1 MIRIQIRKRLHLPGG
16 EGDLA
21 LDVEIGEGE
30 IAAFF
35 GPSGAGKT
43 TVLRILAGLSQADEG
58 SIQVD
63 GQPWFDSTRCFSLPP
78 QQRGVGFVFQD
89 YALFPNMT
97 VRDNLR
103 YAVQNRDDLKLID
116 ELLELMQLS
125 DLAHRR
131 PARLSGGQQQRVA
144 LARALAR
151 RPKLLLL
158 DEPLSALDVSLR
170 MKIQEDLLALHRR
183 FGITTVLVSHD
194 LSEVFRLAEQVFV
207 LEQGRL
213 LRSGSP
219 TDVFS
224 DQRLSGKFKFTGEI
238 VAMSREDLVYVITL
252 LVCNNIVKVVATEE
266 EAQSFKLGDKL
277 LISSKAF
284 NPLLVK
290 LAP

>member
-1 MIRIQIRKRLHLPGG
+1 M
-16 EGDLA
+16 
-21 LDVEIGEGE
+21 
-30 IAAFF
+30 
-35 GPSGAGKT
+35 
-43 TVLRILAGLSQADEG
+43 
-58 SIQVD
+58 
-63 GQPWFDSTRCFSLPP
+63 
-78 QQRGVGFVFQD
+78 
-89 YALFPNMT
+89 
-97 VRDNLR
+97 
-103 YAVQNRDDLKLID
+103 
-116 ELLELMQLS
+116 
-125 DLAHRR
+125 
-131 PARLSGGQQQRVA
+131 
-144 LARALAR
+144 
-151 RPKLLLL
+151 
-158 DEPLSALDVSLR
+158 
-170 MKIQEDLLALHRR
+170 
-183 FGITTVLVSHD
+183 
-194 LSEVFRLAEQVFV
+194 